1 MSNKHFISTLRLIYE
16 DDESYY
22 VTYHTDYEIS
32 DVDMIAYMSSIDDE
46 FPSFVSFYAN
56 EEASDRKEIEA
67 IYLTDAD
74 AEHMNEIIEVEFVAC
89 NPARISF
96 SNAPIFNYHNYTRI
110 LERDKSNA

>member
-1 MSNKHFISTLRLIYE
+1 MSNKHFVSTLRLINE

-32 DVDMIAYMSSIDDE
+32 DVDMIEYSSSLDDE
-46 FPSFVSFYAN
+46 SPPCVSFYAN
-56 EEASDRKEIEA
+56 QEASDRKEIEA

-89 NPARISF
+89 NPARTSS
-96 SNAPIFNYHNYTRI
+96 SNQSIFYPHNYTQI
-110 LERDKSNA
+110 